1 MPDTPAAAPDRP
13 GGVLFV
19 VATPIG
25 NLEDIT
31 LRALRV
37 LREADVIAAED
48 TRHTARLLR
57 HFGIRTPTTSFHEH
71 NEAARTGALVARLLA
86 GARIALVSDAGTPG
100 VSDPGFRL
108 VRAAVEAGIRVE
120 AIPGASAVVAALAC
134 AGLPTDTFVFVG
146 FPPAR
151 EGARRAWFE
160 ALRAERRTIVLY
172 EAPHRV
178 AACLATAFAVL
189 GDRPAAVARE
199 LTKLHEEILR
209 GRLSDIVP
217 ALGPGRGEYTV
228 VLGGAT
234 DEAGPAE
241 RQQPSDTHVLLAFEA
256 AIEQGLDRRAAI
268 GATARKF
275 GLRSR
280 EAYLAVE
287 RARSS

>member
-1 MPDTPAAAPDRP
+1 MPDTPAAPPDPP

-48 TRHTARLLR
+48 TRHTARLLH

-71 NEAARTGALVARLLA
+71 NESARTRALVARLLA
-86 GARIALVSDAGTPG
+86 GARVALVSDAGTPG

-108 VRAAVEAGIRVE
+108 VRAAIEAGIRVE

-134 AGLPTDTFVFVG
+134 SGLPTDAFVFVG

-151 EGARRAWFE
+151 EGARRTWFE
-160 ALRAERRTIVLY
+160 ALRDERRTIVFY

-178 AACLATAFAVL
+178 AACLAAALTVL
-189 GDRPAAVARE
+189 GDRPVAVARE
-199 LTKLHEEILR
+199 LTKIHEEILR
-209 GRLSDIVP
+209 GQLSDVVP
-217 ALGPGRGEYTV
+217 VLGSGRGEYTV
-228 VLGGAT
+228 VLGGA
-234 DEAGPAE
+234 PQQAE
-241 RQQPSDTHVLLAFEA
+241 RAQLPQPSDRQVLQAFEA
-256 AIEQGLDRRAAI
+256 AVAEGLDRRAAI
-268 GATARKF
+268 GATARKL
-275 GLRSR
+275 GLRAR